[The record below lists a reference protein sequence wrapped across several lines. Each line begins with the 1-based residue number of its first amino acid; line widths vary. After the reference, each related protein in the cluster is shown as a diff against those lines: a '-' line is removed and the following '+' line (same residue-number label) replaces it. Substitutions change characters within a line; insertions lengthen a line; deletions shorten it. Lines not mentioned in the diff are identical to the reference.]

1 MALITTVKVSGIN
14 NLSDARYC
22 AGMGAAMLGFD
33 CNPASANYLPPEKVR
48 EIAGWV
54 AGVELVGEV
63 AGPSLPDHLASYPFT
78 AWQVADEAAL
88 AALQATGL
96 PIWYA
101 LELASPAD
109 LALAGETMIRLAPQ
123 VAGFLLLGAGLRPDG
138 PVEAQLQALAARFPL
153 LVGFGIGGDNVQRVL
168 ERVRPLGVA
177 LQGGHELGPGL
188 GDLDAL
194 AEVLELLEAED

>member
-1 MALITTVKVSGIN
+1 MSLKTTVKVSGIN

-63 AGPSLPDHLASYPFT
+63 AGPSLPDRLADHPFT

-88 AALQATGL
+88 PALQATGL

-101 LELASPAD
+101 LELTSAAD
-109 LALAGETMIRLAPQ
+109 LAAAEVIMHRLGPL
-123 VAGFLLLGAGLRPDG
+123 VAGFLLLGPGLRPEG
-138 PVEAQLQALAARFPL
+138 PLEAQLQALAARFPV
-153 LVGFGIGGDNVQRVL
+153 LVGFGISGANVLRVL

-177 LQGGHELGPGL
+177 LQGGRELGPGL

-194 AEVLELLEAED
+194 AEVLEQLEVED